1 MKHLLKLLDCST
13 EEIIGLLDLA
23 DQLKYERKNNIHKDY
38 LKGKKLGMIFQKSST
53 RTRVSFEVGM
63 YQLGGQALFLSSND
77 LQIGRGEPIQDT
89 ARVLSRYLD
98 AILIRTFSHQ
108 EVEDLAKYADVPVI
122 NGLTDDYH
130 PTQVIAD
137 LITIQEHKG
146 HLKGI
151 KFAYVGDGNNM
162 THSLMIGGAKTGM
175 DVVVACPDGY
185 MPNPEIVAQAQ
196 QYAAEYGGSVTVL
209 HDPKEAVADADVV
222 YTDTWASM
230 GQEAEK
236 EIRKKA
242 FAGYQVDSALMALAK
257 PDAIFMHCLPAF
269 HDLKTKIGKE
279 IYEKY
284 GLTEMEVTDEV
295 FEKYADVV
303 FREAENRMHTIKAV
317 MYVTLPRESNER
329 SQYEQ

>member
-1 MKHLLKLLDCST
+1 MS
-13 EEIIGLLDLA
+13 
-23 DQLKYERKNNIHKDY
+23 
-38 LKGKKLGMIFQKSST
+38 LKGKDFLTLKDFTGQEIADMVNLGIDLKAKLKAGIPTPILAGKSLGMIFQKSST

-98 AILIRTFSHQ
+98 AILIRTFSHK
-108 EVEDLAKYADVPVI
+108 EVEDLAKYADIPVI

-146 HLKGI
+146 RLKGI
-151 KFAYVGDGNNM
+151 KMAYVGDGNNM

-175 DVVVACPDGY
+175 EVVIAAPEGY
-185 MPNPEIVAQAQ
+185 KPNPEIVAQAQ
-196 QYAAEYGGSVTVL
+196 QYAAESGGSVTVL
-209 HDPKEAVADADVV
+209 DDPKEAVAGADVI

-257 PDAIFMHCLPAF
+257 QDAIFMHCLPAYR
-269 HDLKTKIGKE
+269 DW
-279 IYEKY
+279 
-284 GLTEMEVTDEV
+284 EVTDEV
-295 FEKYADVV
+295 MEGAQSVV
-303 FREAENRMHTIKAV
+303 FDEAENRLHAHKAILATFV
-317 MYVTLPRESNER
+317 
-329 SQYEQ
+329 

>member
-1 MKHLLKLLDCST
+1 MNLKGRDFLTLKDFT
-13 EEIIGLLDLA
+13 GQEIIDMVQLGIDLKA
-23 DQLKYERKNNIHKDY
+23 KLKAGIPTPI
-38 LKGKKLGMIFQKSST
+38 LAGKSLGMIFQKSST

-242 FAGYQVDSALMALAK
+242 FAGYQVDSALMALTK
-257 PDAIFMHCLPAF
+257 PDAIFMHCLPAYR
-269 HDLKTKIGKE
+269 GW
-279 IYEKY
+279 
-284 GLTEMEVTDEV
+284 EVTEEV
-295 FEKYADVV
+295 MESAQSVV
-303 FREAENRMHTIKAV
+303 FDEAENRLHAHKAILATV
-317 MYVTLPRESNER
+317 VE
-329 SQYEQ
+329 

>member
-1 MKHLLKLLDCST
+1 MS
-13 EEIIGLLDLA
+13 
-23 DQLKYERKNNIHKDY
+23 
-38 LKGKKLGMIFQKSST
+38 LKGKDFLTLKDFTGQEILDMVNLGIDLKAKLKAGIPTPILAGKSLGMIFQKSST

-98 AILIRTFSHQ
+98 AILIRTYSHQ
-108 EVEDLAKYADVPVI
+108 EVEQLAQYADIPVI
-122 NGLTDDYH
+122 NGLTDDFH

-175 DVVVACPDGY
+175 DVMVACPENY
-185 MPNPEIVAQAQ
+185 MPNPEIVALAQ
-196 QYAAEYGGSVTVL
+196 RYAAEYGGSVTVI
-209 HDPKEAVADADVV
+209 HDPKEAIAGADVV

-236 EIRKKA
+236 EVRKKA
-242 FAGYQVDSALMALAK
+242 FAGYQVDSAMMALAK
-257 PDAIFMHCLPAF
+257 PDAIFMHCLPAYR
-269 HDLKTKIGKE
+269 DW
-279 IYEKY
+279 
-284 GLTEMEVTDEV
+284 EVTDEV
-295 FEKYADVV
+295 MESAQSVV
-303 FREAENRMHTIKAV
+303 FDEAENRLHAHKAILATFV
-317 MYVTLPRESNER
+317 
-329 SQYEQ
+329 

>member
-1 MKHLLKLLDCST
+1 MS
-13 EEIIGLLDLA
+13 
-23 DQLKYERKNNIHKDY
+23 
-38 LKGKKLGMIFQKSST
+38 LKGKDFLTLKDFTGQEILDMVNLGIDLKAKLKAGIPTPILAGKSLGMIFQKSST

-98 AILIRTFSHQ
+98 AILIRTYSHQ
-108 EVEDLAKYADVPVI
+108 EVEQLAQYADVPVI
-122 NGLTDDYH
+122 NGLTDDFH

-151 KFAYVGDGNNM
+151 QFAYVGDGNNM

-175 DVVVACPDGY
+175 NVTVACPEKY
-185 MPNPEIVAQAQ
+185 MPKPEIVALAQ
-196 QYAAEYGGSVTVL
+196 QYAAEYGGSVTVI
-209 HDPKEAVADADVV
+209 HDPKEAIAGADVV

-236 EIRKKA
+236 EVRKKA
-242 FAGYQVDSALMALAK
+242 FAGYQVDSAMMALAK
-257 PDAIFMHCLPAF
+257 PDAIFMHCLPAYR
-269 HDLKTKIGKE
+269 GW
-279 IYEKY
+279 
-284 GLTEMEVTDEV
+284 EVTDEV
-295 FEKYADVV
+295 MESAQSVV
-303 FREAENRMHTIKAV
+303 FDEAENRLHAHKAILATFV
-317 MYVTLPRESNER
+317 
-329 SQYEQ
+329 

>member
-1 MKHLLKLLDCST
+1 MS
-13 EEIIGLLDLA
+13 
-23 DQLKYERKNNIHKDY
+23 
-38 LKGKKLGMIFQKSST
+38 LKGKDFLTLKDFTGQEIIDMVQLGIDLKAKLKAGIPTPILAGKSLGMIFQKSST

-98 AILIRTFSHQ
+98 AILIRTYSHE
-108 EVEDLAKYADVPVI
+108 EVEKLAEYADIPVI

-137 LITIQEHKG
+137 MITIQEHKG

-162 THSLMIGGAKTGM
+162 THSLMIGGAKVGM
-175 DVVVACPDGY
+175 DVVVACPEGY

-209 HDPKEAVADADVV
+209 HDPKEAIADADVV

-242 FAGYQVDSALMALAK
+242 FAGYQVDSAMMALAK
-257 PDAIFMHCLPAF
+257 PDAIFMHCLPAYR
-269 HDLKTKIGKE
+269 GW
-279 IYEKY
+279 
-284 GLTEMEVTDEV
+284 EVTEEV
-295 FEKYADVV
+295 MESAQSVV
-303 FREAENRMHTIKAV
+303 FDEAENRLHAHKAILATV
-317 MYVTLPRESNER
+317 VE
-329 SQYEQ
+329 

>member
-1 MKHLLKLLDCST
+1 M
-13 EEIIGLLDLA
+13 
-23 DQLKYERKNNIHKDY
+23 
-38 LKGKKLGMIFQKSST
+38 
-53 RTRVSFEVGM
+53 
-63 YQLGGQALFLSSND
+63 
-77 LQIGRGEPIQDT
+77 
-89 ARVLSRYLD
+89 LSRYLD

-209 HDPKEAVADADVV
+209 HDPKEAVAGADVV

-257 PDAIFMHCLPAF
+257 PDAIFMHCLPAYR
-269 HDLKTKIGKE
+269 GW
-279 IYEKY
+279 
-284 GLTEMEVTDEV
+284 EVTEEV
-295 FEKYADVV
+295 MEGAQSVV
-303 FREAENRMHTIKAV
+303 FDEAENRLHAHKAILATIV
-317 MYVTLPRESNER
+317 E
-329 SQYEQ
+329 